1 MALIKK
7 FRIKSYKNNETIVEL
22 QNISVFYNKRQIL
35 ENLNLKINKQEILG
49 MLGPNGVGKS
59 TIFNLI
65 TGLKD
70 VNYGKIIINGVDCT
84 NLPINERFT
93 KFKLGLVPQYGGLIN
108 DLSLKENLTLSE
120 IHIKEK
126 NMRNFKIES

>member
-1 MALIKK
+1 MGLIKK
-7 FRIKSYKNNETIVEL
+7 FRIKSYKGDETIVEL
-22 QNISVFYNKRQIL
+22 KNISVLYNKRQIL
-35 ENLNLKINKQEILG
+35 DNLNLKINRQEILG

-65 TGLKD
+65 TGLKSP
-70 VNYGKIIINGVDCT
+70 NYGEVIIDGINCT

-93 KFKLGLVPQYGGLIN
+93 KFKLGLVPQYGGVIH
-108 DLSLKENLTLSE
+108 DLTLMDNLKLVSE

-126 NMRNFKIES
+126 EDLYIQV